1 MTLNPLLSLVAAL
14 LLATPLVAQTEP
26 AVQPGADIPA
36 NFQAAPPFPKT
47 GDIPRTFTPPRG
59 EFQYERRTAMTP
71 MRDGAKLHTVLIIPN
86 GGTKAPI
93 ILDRTPYSAD
103 KATS

>member
-1 MTLNPLLSLVAAL
+1 MAFSCLVIYLLRAYGASLRSAPRGFPGLPRPGTDVMSPFDSPMTLKTLLSLVAAL

-26 AVQPGADIPA
+26 AVQPGGDIPA

-59 EFQYERRTAMTP
+59 EFQYE
-71 MRDGAKLHTVLIIPN
+71 
-86 GGTKAPI
+86 
-93 ILDRTPYSAD
+93 
-103 KATS
+103 